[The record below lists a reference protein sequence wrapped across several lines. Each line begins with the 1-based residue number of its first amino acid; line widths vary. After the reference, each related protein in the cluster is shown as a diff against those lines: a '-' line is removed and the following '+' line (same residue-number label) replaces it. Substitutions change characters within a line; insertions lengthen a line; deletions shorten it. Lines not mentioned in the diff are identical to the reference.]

1 MRTATAAVLIVSC
14 MLPEAVLAVDW
25 SIHSTE
31 SETVDYS
38 DNLFLSPKPIGGTL
52 GSYSTIS
59 TNAEARTP
67 TSKFGFD
74 SFANYDKYWGP
85 GADALPTTE
94 NIGFGFK
101 GHYETIG
108 KNGFDRAFLDG
119 GFRQSSAAFALLGQL
134 GVVTPV
140 TGAIDTFNVGGGF
153 DRSLSARDSVSLSA
167 NSTSSSYEPSTAGIA
182 FTDTSANG
190 SWSHHLSPIT
200 TAVLSS
206 NAERLDF
213 QNAFGT
219 NVLILRNQAGFDTS
233 FSPLLSFHGV
243 WGVANVETDNTGVGT
258 GSASS
263 AGFITDML
271 LTYKALKDT
280 TFTLAGFQSIGP
292 TVVGSLVK
300 SSSVRASMIHLINSY
315 SFLTVSADAF
325 ENTTTSTSQYASAS
339 VSYSRTLARDWTA
352 TLTYRFLHSFG
363 SSGGTA
369 GVPVIAG
376 TPVIT
381 GAVGPANSNSIIVVV
396 SKSTT
401 VLPHAE

>member
-1 MRTATAAVLIVSC
+1 MRTTAAAVLIVSC

-25 SIHSTE
+25 SIHSTQ
-31 SETVDYS
+31 SETIEYS

-52 GSYSTIS
+52 ASFSTIS
-59 TNAEARTP
+59 ANAEARTP
-67 TSKFGFD
+67 TSKFDFD
-74 SFANYDKYWGP
+74 SFANYNKYWGP

-94 NIGFGFK
+94 TLAFGFK

-108 KNGFDRAFLDG
+108 KNPFDRTFLEG
-119 GFRQSSAAFALLGQL
+119 GFHQQSAAFALLGEL

-140 TGAIDTFNVGGGF
+140 TGAIDTVNVGGGL

-167 NSTSSSYEPSTAGIA
+167 NSTRTSYEPSSAGIA
-182 FTDTSANG
+182 FTDTSATG
-190 SWSHHLSPIT
+190 SWSHHLSPLT
-200 TAVLSS
+200 TAVVSS
-206 NAERLDF
+206 NAERVDF

-233 FSPLLSFHGV
+233 ISPLLSFHGM

-280 TFTLAGFQSIGP
+280 TFTLAGSQKIGP

-300 SSSVRASMIHLINSY
+300 TSSVRASMIHLINSY
-315 SFLTVSADAF
+315 STLTVSADAF
-325 ENTTTSTSQYASAS
+325 ENTSTSTSQFASAS
-339 VSYSRTLARDWTA
+339 VSYSRTFARNWTA
-352 TLTYRFLHSFG
+352 SLTYRFLHSFG

-376 TPVIT
+376 TPVIA
-381 GAVGPANSNSIIVVV
+381 GFGPANSNSIFVVV